1 MKAKQLRELTDMELK
16 QKMIDIKKEI
26 FNLRIQQSTGK
37 SGGNVKRIRNLRKD
51 IARILTIL
59 NERKRSLLKQNTSQ
73 KEL

>member
-1 MKAKQLRELTDMELK
+1 MKAKQLRELTDTELK
-16 QKMIDIKKEI
+16 QKLIDIKKEI
-26 FNLRIQQSTGK
+26 FNLRIQQATGK
-37 SGGNVKRIRNLRKD
+37 AGGNVKRIRNLRKD